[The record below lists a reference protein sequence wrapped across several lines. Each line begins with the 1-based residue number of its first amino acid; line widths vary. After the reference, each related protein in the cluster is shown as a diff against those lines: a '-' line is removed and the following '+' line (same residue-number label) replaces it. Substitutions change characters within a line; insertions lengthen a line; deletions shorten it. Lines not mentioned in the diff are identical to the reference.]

1 MRVAVDARPLSHPQP
16 GGYRTHVA
24 ALVQGLAA
32 LQPEGIEILL
42 YLDRPIPFPLPFA
55 TRILSPSRLK
65 TDFFR
70 FAQQVRADRPDLVH
84 GTVNYL
90 PLLPPGTRSVLTLLD
105 ALLLKRYPW
114 EQAVQR
120 DRRQRLMNAYWAGF
134 SRLSARRATR
144 LLTLSHGAAAELAEA
159 LHRPATDFRVV
170 YNGLTLPLAS
180 PGIVRERKTV
190 LAIASPDPRK
200 NLPTLYAALALLG
213 KDSPSLELVC
223 TSARAAERAEAET
236 KAHGLTQVRFLRTLS
251 DQALADTY
259 ARATVFVFPSWQEGF
274 GLPPLEAM
282 QSGCPVIA
290 SSAAPLPEILGE
302 APLYAA
308 PDQPAA
314 FADALQR
321 LLRSPAEQAQ
331 RAALGRTQAARY
343 SLRAMA
349 EGTVAL
355 WREVCP

>member
-32 LQPEGIEILL
+32 LQPEGIEVLL
-42 YLDRPIPFPLPFA
+42 YLDRPLPAPLPFA

-120 DRRQRLMNAYWAGF
+120 DLRQRLMNAYWAGF

-144 LLTLSHGAAAELAEA
+144 LLTLSHGAAAELADA

-170 YNGLTLPLAS
+170 YNGLTLPTPS
-180 PGIVRERKTV
+180 PSIVRERQTV

-200 NLPTLYAALALLG
+200 NLPTLYAALALL
-213 KDSPSLELVC
+213 PPTSLELVC
-223 TSARAAERAEAET
+223 TSPRAAERAEAET
-236 KAHGLTQVRFLRTLS
+236 KAHGLTQVRFLRNLS

-290 SSAAPLPEILGE
+290 SRAAPLPEILGE

-321 LLRSPAEQAQ
+321 LLSSPAEQAR
-331 RAALGRTQAARY
+331 RAALGRTQAACY

-355 WREVCP
+355 WREACP